1 MQIIKQSKY
10 KEFNQK
16 NDDAKLIFVNTII
29 TFALKIFVLTFG
41 LIRVFLI
48 NKFLGIS
55 NYGILNIMM
64 AVTPFAL
71 IFISGSND
79 YSIFRI
85 LKNKNGNKT
94 NLNKIMNEQIAE
106 MHESAILSL
115 FFVVLLMIIAAFV
128 FKSNNLETW
137 MTVLFI
143 LSNSLDL
150 LMFAFIVP
158 YTQ

>member
-16 NDDAKLIFVNTII
+16 NADAKLIFVNTII

-55 NYGILNIMM
+55 SYGILNIMM
-64 AVTPFAL
+64 AVTPFSL

-85 LKNKNGNKT
+85 LKNKNGDKT
-94 NLNKIMNEQIAE
+94 NLNKIMNEQIDE
-106 MHESAILSL
+106 MHKNAILSL
-115 FFVVLLMIIAAFV
+115 FFVVLLMIVAAFV